1 MNKRHYEHTLPNIRG
16 SLSNTYISL
25 WYVVKVMR
33 PHGVMPAGRSPE
45 NLQIGKNC
53 RYFEEN
59 RFANKYAYIM
69 AGELM
74 NLQYKI
80 DAQNEKNAERARLS
94 NVSINFML
102 AGLVLAVL
110 VFVLTVVFR

>member
-1 MNKRHYEHTLPNIRG
+1 MCIRD
-16 SLSNTYISL
+16 S
-25 WYVVKVMR
+25 
-33 PHGVMPAGRSPE
+33 
-45 NLQIGKNC
+45 
-53 RYFEEN
+53 
-59 RFANKYAYIM
+59 KYAYIM